1 MIDRRLAFIVLLC
14 IACKPA
20 TKPDGQPSRAAE
32 PRIRAT
38 VLTIRTTTEPAKQA
52 TTHTIVIAG
61 ALARSTDELDT
72 WRLFDVTKDTVTYVD
87 DVAKTVRTEP
97 FKASVPNSSLP
108 EYLPRATWQP
118 TREKRTLLGVTAE
131 QSLVRAG
138 AYRRELWIAKHR
150 AIPDELFGMM
160 QLSDP
165 PKHELAPMM
174 HAVQHAI
181 AATRGFPLLD
191 RTEVPFGKSKIVI
204 ERTVVAIG
212 EKEVPKTTLEIPRGY
227 RDLTKPSASPPPAS

>member
-1 MIDRRLAFIVLLC
+1 MIDRRLALLVLLC

-20 TKPDGQPSRAAE
+20 TKPAGKPSAA
-32 PRIRAT
+32 PVPQIRAT
-38 VLTIRTTTEPAKQA
+38 VVTIRTTSEQSKQT
-52 TTHTIVIAG
+52 TTHSLVIAG
-61 ALARSTDELDT
+61 DLARSTDELDT
-72 WRLFDVTKDTVTYVD
+72 WRLFDVKKGTVTFVD

-108 EYLPRATWQP
+108 AHLPRATWQP
-118 TREKRTLLGVTAE
+118 TGEKRPILGVTAE

-150 AIPDELFGMM
+150 AIPDQLFAML

-174 HAVQHAI
+174 HSVQHAI
-181 AATRGFPLLD
+181 AATRGFPLVD
-191 RTEVPFGKSKIVI
+191 RTEVPYGKASKFVI
-204 ERTVVAIG
+204 ERAVVGIG
-212 EKEVPKTTLEIPRGY
+212 EKEVPKSMLELPRGY
-227 RDLTKPSASPPPAS
+227 RNMTPPPPSSP